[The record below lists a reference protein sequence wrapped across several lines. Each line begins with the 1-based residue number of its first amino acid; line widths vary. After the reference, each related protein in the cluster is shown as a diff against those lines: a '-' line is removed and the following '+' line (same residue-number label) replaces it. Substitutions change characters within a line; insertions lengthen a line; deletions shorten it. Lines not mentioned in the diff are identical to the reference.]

1 MQTENSAPVPMALRD
16 DDSPYR
22 IDTENLPGVINPH
35 PLKFTGDGGVYFG
48 VWLVNLLLMVVT
60 LGLFT
65 PFARRRTAKYFY
77 SHTVVAGTPLE
88 FTAGLR
94 RMVFGF
100 LLFFALYLA
109 YQLAANTG
117 QNKAVA
123 LLFLGGLALAPFL
136 WRSAMRFRLG
146 ATRWRGIRGVFT
158 ATTGEVYRASW
169 PLLAVAASW
178 AVAVLA
184 FSPSVAVPA
193 RGAAIIAAVLITL
206 LCVVRLEY
214 NYASLLFTRTEF
226 GEQPGRWKPAYGD
239 FVRIWLASMGFFLAV
254 VLGIALVFAIAIG
267 GSIWALA
274 SGIGPRTKEA
284 AVAIVLATA
293 AGFFL
298 MLLASGPARAY
309 REARMFKLVWSN
321 VGLGSVARF
330 KCELGVWRYVGLRLK
345 NMLLSMLTFGFY
357 RPFAITSEYRMKT
370 ESVTLHV
377 KGGLDQLVGRA
388 VTRQQGGVGDAIA
401 DAVGLDLI
409 G

>member
-16 DDSPYR
+16 DSSPHR
-22 IDTENLPGVINPH
+22 IDTENLPGVINAH
-35 PLKFTGDGGVYFG
+35 ALKFTGDGGVYFG

-77 SHTVVAGTPLE
+77 SHTLVAGTPLE

-94 RMVFGF
+94 RMVLGF

-117 QNKAVA
+117 QNRAVA
-123 LLFLGGLALAPFL
+123 LFTVGGLAAAPFI
-136 WRSAMRFRLG
+136 WRSAMRFRLS
-146 ATRWRGIRGVFT
+146 AARWRGIRGMFT
-158 ATTGEVYRASW
+158 ASTGEVYRASW
-169 PLLAVAASW
+169 PLLAIAACWAVVGLSFSPGVAA
-178 AVAVLA
+178 AVRA
-184 FSPSVAVPA
+184 
-193 RGAAIIAAVLITL
+193 IAAVIAVALTL

-214 NYASLLFTRTEF
+214 NYAALLFTRTEF
-226 GEQPGRWKPAYGD
+226 GEQAGRWKPSYGD
-239 FVRIWLASMGFFLAV
+239 FVRIWLAATGFFLLI
-254 VLGIALVFAIAIG
+254 VLSIALVLALVIG
-267 GSIWALA
+267 GSVWAIA
-274 SGIGPRTKEA
+274 SGAHSRGKEA
-284 AVAIVLATA
+284 VILIVLVTA
-293 AGFFL
+293 AGFLL

-321 VGLGSVARF
+321 AGLGSVARF
-330 KCELGVWRYVGLRLK
+330 KCELGIWRYVGLRLK

-357 RPFAITSEYRMKT
+357 RPFAITSEYRMKA

-377 KGGLDQLVGRA
+377 KGGLDHLVGRL
-388 VTRQQGGVGDAIA
+388 VTQQQGGVGDAIA
-401 DAVGLDLI
+401 DAVGLDLV